1 MSVVIQ
7 PYSFR
12 GRIVALQSRTDIP
25 EEHILISSQAS
36 MDLRR
41 ITQNCAEV
49 IFPVTTTTLYIYR
62 RTVVKT
68 FEHIPCNFVFPEFV
82 MSENDPFQAPIS
94 HFSAIRA
101 GSTFGSIW
109 QAPFRQSPIVITGPE
124 RLSGY

>member
-7 PYSFR
+7 PNSFR

-25 EEHILISSQAS
+25 KQHILISSQAS

-68 FEHIPCNFVFPEFV
+68 FKHICFNYVFPEFG
-82 MSENDPFQAPIS
+82 MSEND
-94 HFSAIRA
+94 
-101 GSTFGSIW
+101 TF
-109 QAPFRQSPIVITGPE
+109 
-124 RLSGY
+124 